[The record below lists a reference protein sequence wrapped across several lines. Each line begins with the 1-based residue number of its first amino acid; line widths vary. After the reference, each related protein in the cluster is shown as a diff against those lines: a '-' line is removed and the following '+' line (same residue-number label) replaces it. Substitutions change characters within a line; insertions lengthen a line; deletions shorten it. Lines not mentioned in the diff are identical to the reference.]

1 MKIQEM
7 KTLNKSVTYVLKLN
21 TFKAKTENTPII
33 ENSRQGLTLSKDAA
47 L

>member
-1 MKIQEM
+1 MKLQEM
-7 KTLNKSVTYVLKLN
+7 KATNRNVTYVFQLD
-21 TFKAKTENTPII
+21 TFKVKTENAPII